1 MIYNHKIKLVIMLS
15 SRLEEAEGRN
25 AIYWPNEVDKPME
38 FDKLK
43 INFIE
48 REELIP
54 DAVDLKKLK

>member
-1 MIYNHKIKLVIMLS
+1 MLS

-25 AIYWPNEVDKPME
+25 TIYRPNEVDKPME

>member
-1 MIYNHKIKLVIMLS
+1 
-15 SRLEEAEGRN
+15 
-25 AIYWPNEVDKPME
+25 ME

-48 REELIP
+48 KEELIP